1 MSVDELWNLHEQLRE
16 VLATKLDDEMHEV
29 QRRMA
34 EIDAK
39 TRRPYPK
46 VHPKYRNP
54 ERPSET
60 WSGRGLQPHWVR
72 AQLRKGKKF
81 DDLLISRSHLIN
93 ARPDVFLRGAPAAR
107 GPRHAGCG
115 RHPRASRYPSKLF
128 PKLMNG

>member
-54 ERPSET
+54 ARPSET
-60 WSGRGLQPHWVR
+60 WSGRGLQPHWIR
-72 AQLRKGKKF
+72 AQLRKGKKV
-81 DDLLISRSHLIN
+81 DDLLISRSHSATPGRICL
-93 ARPDVFLRGAPAAR
+93 ARPWPAGDA
-107 GPRHAGCG
+107 
-115 RHPRASRYPSKLF
+115 RASGPCHSGRREAAIR
-128 PKLMNG
+128 